1 MAAKAKQQQ
10 FETALADLETIVKEL
25 EAGDLPL
32 DQALKRYEDGIKLV
46 RYCNRTLDE
55 AEKRVTLLT
64 ADADGN
70 PVEAPFD
77 GDV

>member
-1 MAAKAKQQQ
+1 MATKAKHQR

-32 DQALKRYEDGIKLV
+32 EQALKRYEDGIKLV
-46 RYCNRTLDE
+46 RYCNQTLDA

-77 GDV
+77 GDA

>member
-1 MAAKAKQQQ
+1 MAAKAKQQR